1 MLGFYLQK
9 IQTSLLIINF
19 KLNESFNLR
28 KDNDD
33 QKRYRRQHELQLEKS
48 RR

>member
-19 KLNESFNLR
+19 KLKESFNLR

-33 QKRYRRQHELQLEKS
+33 QKRYRLQHELQLEKS